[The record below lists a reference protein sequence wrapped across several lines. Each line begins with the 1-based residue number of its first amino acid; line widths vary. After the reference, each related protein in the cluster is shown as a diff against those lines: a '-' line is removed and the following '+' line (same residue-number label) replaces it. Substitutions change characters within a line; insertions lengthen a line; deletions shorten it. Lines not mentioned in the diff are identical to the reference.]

1 MKLLFWRPT
10 LNNTLGHVALKTDRY
25 YVSFRPTKGLPI
37 GNQIKNGIPVS
48 QITEGNMKGCL
59 VLHQS
64 IDRNCERGCDPIEYE
79 IIITEASNNEDV
91 NSVVEEFLRYN
102 GINPEDV
109 TIERVEELCKK
120 RREYKLLPPEEARNV
135 KEPEKPVKLLPK
147 TESNSYNSVELM
159 SGNMTED
166 ANEPFYH
173 RQQSCVSLVF
183 NVIQTVWLRS
193 HPPDHQPSPMTN
205 PVGLIT
211 DLPFQLFYK
220 VPWLEKVVK
229 KHLTSCRIVT
239 SSSAT
244 MEWVDTVKTVGKLL
258 ICFGRTNRLTF
269 D

>member
-1 MKLLFWRPT
+1 
-10 LNNTLGHVALKTDRY
+10 
-25 YVSFRPTKGLPI
+25 LP
-37 GNQIKNGIPVS
+37 GVNQIKNGIPVS

-64 IDRNCERGCDPIEYE
+64 VDRNCERGCDPIEYE
-79 IIITEASNNEDV
+79 IIIKEASNNEDV

-183 NVIQTVWLRS
+183 NVIQTVWLRR
-193 HPPDHQPSPMTN
+193 HQSSPLSN
-205 PVGLIT
+205 PVQLIT
-211 DLPFQLFYK
+211 DLPFQMFYK

-229 KHLTSCRIVT
+229 KHLTSRIVT
-239 SSSAT
+239 SSSTT

-258 ICFGRTNRLTF
+258 ICFGLTNRLTF
-269 D
+269 N